1 MRRWW
6 ALAALGT
13 ALLLV
18 SSGQT
23 WASGTAADPVL
34 GATRIQATGAQ
45 AGSTLTAGALL
56 AGAALLA
63 GLVGT
68 RPVRLAAALCL
79 AGGGVLAGLPV
90 IRTLADPGAVAE
102 AVAADRPGAVGLT
115 PQIQDAGTTLWPWLA
130 ALGAVLVLLGAL
142 LCALLWFRAQPPAAT
157 GTASEPD
164 PAVGAPGSMDAR
176 SMDARS
182 MDARSMD
189 AGSTGHGPTGHGATD
204 HGSADRTSAD
214 ASELSAPGPAQGRGQ
229 RSHDAWDD
237 LSRGDDPTVDD

>member
-6 ALAALGT
+6 VLAALGT

-18 SSGQT
+18 GSGQT
-23 WASGTAADPVL
+23 WATGTTVDPVL
-34 GATRIQATGAQ
+34 GSTRIQATGAQ

-90 IRTLADPGAVAE
+90 IRTLVDPGAVAE
-102 AVAADRPGAVGLT
+102 AVAADRPGAGGLT
-115 PQIQDAGTTLWPWLA
+115 LQIEDAGATLWPWLG
-130 ALGAVLVLLGAL
+130 ALGAVLVLLGAI
-142 LCALLWFRAQPPAAT
+142 LCALLWFRPPQPAAT
-157 GTASEPD
+157 GAASEPD
-164 PAVGAPGSMDAR
+164 PAGGVPGPTDPGPTDPGSTDPAPSAASGAP
-176 SMDARS
+176 
-182 MDARSMD
+182 
-189 AGSTGHGPTGHGATD
+189 
-204 HGSADRTSAD
+204 
-214 ASELSAPGPAQGRGQ
+214 APGPAQRRGQ
-229 RSHDAWDD
+229 RSSDAWDD

>member
-6 ALAALGT
+6 VLAALGT

-79 AGGGVLAGLPV
+79 AGGGVLGGLPV
-90 IRTLADPGAVAE
+90 IRTLADPGAVAA
-102 AVAADRPGAVGLT
+102 AVAADRPGAAGLT
-115 PQIQDAGTTLWPWLA
+115 LQIEDAGATFWPWVG
-130 ALGAVLVLLGAL
+130 ALGAVLVLLGAI
-142 LCALLWFRAQPPAAT
+142 LCALGWLRPPQSDATRSGADLPAEPRGSTDGASTNGASTDRAT
-157 GTASEPD
+157 GGAPEGSPAD
-164 PAVGAPGSMDAR
+164 PAQR
-176 SMDARS
+176 
-182 MDARSMD
+182 
-189 AGSTGHGPTGHGATD
+189 
-204 HGSADRTSAD
+204 
-214 ASELSAPGPAQGRGQ
+214 RGQ
-229 RSHDAWDD
+229 RSNDAWDD